1 MKNITTGKSKM
12 WKSNDKRKDS
22 RILSQKNVICE
33 KWNGK
38 IRDSLILSQEDWKC
52 ENQIKK

>member
-1 MKNITTGKSKM
+1 M

-38 IRDSLILSQEDWKC
+38 IRDSLILSQEEWKC
-52 ENQIKK
+52 ENQMKK

>member
-22 RILSQKNVICE
+22 RTLSQK
-33 KWNGK
+33 KWNMWKTNDK
-38 IRDSLILSQEDWKC
+38 ITDSRILSQEDWKC
-52 ENQIKK
+52 ENQRTK